1 MITFGYVPLGGSD
14 AANVQPDATTS
25 IKSVTV
31 QNAIFDQY
39 FADSDTTIDTSSN
52 ALPTPLDWTRT
63 TIMNAQFNGNLYAGN
78 VQFAVNEIRSI
89 RIKRSEKGSYD
100 WITLD
105 EVEVNTEDDL
115 EFTKVDFLA
124 RANQEY
130 EYALIPVMGDGAEGN
145 PSTETVVSNFDGIW
159 VCEKDIAYNALLDL
173 DVSSTLNQVT
183 STVVPIGR
191 RYPFVNKYG
200 KTNYYTGSFSTT
212 FIHMSTADCTL
223 DMDNAVRYREDVE
236 AFLTDGMPKI
246 IKHQDGRIWLAFITD
261 EISKDEG
268 DAFWLPVQTV
278 NFTEIGRH
286 DSSSDLYNA
295 GLITVNLD
303 MEVND
308 ELLS

>member
-1 MITFGYVPLGGSD
+1 MITFGYAPLGGSG
-14 AANVQPDATTS
+14 AANAQPNAVDSVT
-25 IKSVTV
+25 SVTV

-39 FADSDTTIDTSSN
+39 FADNDSTISTASPT
-52 ALPTPLDWTRT
+52 LPTALDWTRT
-63 TIMNAQFNGNLYAGN
+63 TVMNAQFNGNLYAGN
-78 VQFAVNEIRSI
+78 VQFAVSEIRSI
-89 RIKRSEKGSYD
+89 RVKRSEKGSYD

-115 EFTKVDFLA
+115 EFTRVDFLA

-145 PSTETVVSNFDGIW
+145 PSTETVLSNFDGIW
-159 VCEKDIAYNALLDL
+159 VCEKDVAYNALLDL
-173 DVSSTLNQVT
+173 EVSSTLNQVT
-183 STVVPIGR
+183 STVMPIGR

-200 KTNYYTGSFSTT
+200 KANYYTGSFSTT

-261 EISKDEG
+261 EITKDEG
-268 DAFWLPVQTV
+268 DGFWLPIQSV

-286 DSSSDLYNA
+286 NSSTDLYNA
-295 GLITVNLD
+295 GLISVNLD
-303 MEVND
+303 MEVDD